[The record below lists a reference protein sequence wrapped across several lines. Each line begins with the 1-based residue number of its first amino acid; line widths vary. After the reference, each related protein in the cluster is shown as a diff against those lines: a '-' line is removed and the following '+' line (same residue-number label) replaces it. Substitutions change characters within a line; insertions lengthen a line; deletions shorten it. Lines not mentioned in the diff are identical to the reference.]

1 MNYPTVQH
9 GAKARGPE
17 LQIIHNAEGLLV
29 ASFGPV
35 LVSAWAAKPIPR
47 LFEIQ
52 RMQLAAAVA
61 RNPGKQMFMCV
72 VAPNAD
78 PPDQTERDASAKM
91 ITAHGDK
98 LAACACV
105 IEGSGFRAAITRT
118 VLTGIVLVIRTRS
131 PVTFFESMESASL
144 WLQKRTDG
152 VSLSSLA
159 EKVAAVRAQARV

>member
-1 MNYPTVQH
+1 MTHPTLQH
-9 GAKARGPE
+9 GAQARATE
-17 LQIIHNAEGLLV
+17 LQIIHHAEGLLV

-35 LVSAWAAKPIPR
+35 LVSAWSTKPVPR

-52 RMQLAAAVA
+52 RAQLAAAVA
-61 RNPGKQMFMCV
+61 RNPGKQMFLCV

-78 PPDQTERDASAKM
+78 PPDQAEREASAKM
-91 ITAHGDK
+91 ITSQGDK

-118 VLTGIVLVIRTRS
+118 VLTGIVLLVRTPS
-131 PVTFFESMESASL
+131 PVTFFESVESASF

-152 VSLSSLA
+152 VSLTPLA
-159 EKVAAVRAQARV
+159 EKLAAARARARV